1 VVVGQYRGFLEEQG
15 VAKDSRTPTYVAM
28 KMNVDNWRW
37 QGVPFYLRA
46 GKKLA
51 KRQTEVSIHF
61 KSVPISLFST
71 SDACQRLQPNVLR
84 LRIQPQEGIALSFE
98 SKVPG
103 EDVSI
108 AGVTMDFAYS
118 ESFSKP
124 VPEAYERLLL
134 DCMRGNATLFAR
146 KDSVELAWA
155 YVTPILRALES
166 GLGGHIQEYASGS
179 EGPDAAKALLAR
191 DGRRWT
197 GLK

>member
-1 VVVGQYRGFLEEQG
+1 
-15 VAKDSRTPTYVAM
+15 M

-51 KRQTEVSIHF
+51 KRLTEVSIHF

-71 SDACQRLQPNVLR
+71 SEACQRLQPNVLR

-108 AGVTMDFAYS
+108 AGVTMDFTYKEA
-118 ESFSKP
+118 FAKP

-146 KDSVELAWA
+146 KDSVEQAWA
-155 YVTPILRALES
+155 YVTPILRALDS
-166 GLGGHIQEYASGS
+166 GAGGHIHEYDSGS
-179 EGPDAAKALLAR
+179 AGPDAAAALLAR

-197 GLK
+197 VLK

>member
-1 VVVGQYRGFLEEQG
+1 
-15 VAKDSRTPTYVAM
+15 M

-51 KRQTEVSIHF
+51 KRLTEVSIHF
-61 KSVPISLFST
+61 KAVPISLFST

-108 AGVTMDFAYS
+108 AGVTMDFGYA
-118 ESFSKP
+118 ESFQKP

-146 KDSVELAWA
+146 KDSVEQAWA
-155 YVTPILRALES
+155 YVSPIIQALDS
-166 GLGGHIQEYASGS
+166 GAGGAKMHEYAPGS
-179 EGPDAAKALLAR
+179 PGPDAAAALLAR

-197 GLK
+197 VLK